1 MFKNSTYNHL
11 IWSIFTVATVVMLTS
26 CGHSTPQDVSRSTRS
41 ADIVV
46 SSEPSVSDTVQFSS
60 ESEEVSVEPSET
72 YDPESWLSRVS
83 DPERYRDTP
92 YKPREYDFSI
102 SFKDDILLVTYGQ
115 QTVNVY
121 KARYDDVPGRW
132 PDDAPWKVFYGPN
145 VIDWCQGHHGPLSK
159 DEVLN
164 NSYNVHTVSLSEI
177 TDADYLAERIGLDI
191 NSELLCWT
199 YNTSK
204 LKWASETI
212 QYIPLSPQFLDCL
225 PIRRDHNY
233 GPVLDWGE
241 GIPLS
246 RPSYSSQSAP
256 WSVLFLNSD
265 RTTGA
270 FVDVEKFSIEDV
282 VSENLPVS
290 RVEECLPEIKK
301 AIMYNNFSHRKV
313 ATDPNKME
321 LYTVWETDVVVY
333 CMELA
338 YTVLDPT
345 PLEQY
350 DEHLETH
357 ELTIVPVW
365 VVYYTATNSKTA
377 DENIVYNGTVML
389 NAVTGKSIYSEMY
402 GPEENDY
409 LYPHAKD
416 LG

>member
-1 MFKNSTYNHL
+1 MHKYSVNRLHIWL
-11 IWSIFTVATVVMLTS
+11 ILEVLSVVLLTS

-46 SSEPSVSDTVQFSS
+46 SSEPSVSDTMEFSS
-60 ESEEVSVEPSET
+60 ESEEVIAEPSET
-72 YDPESWLSRVS
+72 YDPEFWLSRVS
-83 DPERYRDTP
+83 DPELYRDTP

-102 SFKDDILLVTYGQ
+102 SFKDDLLVVDYGQ

-121 KARYDDVPGRW
+121 KARYDDVPERW
-132 PDDAPWKVFYGPN
+132 PDDAPWQVFYSPN
-145 VIDWCQGHHGPLSK
+145 VIDWCQGYHGPMSK

-164 NSYNVHTVSLSEI
+164 NSYNVRTVPLSEI

-199 YNTSK
+199 YDTSK
-204 LKWASETI
+204 LKWESETI
-212 QYIPLSPQFLDCL
+212 QYIPLSSQFLDCL
-225 PIRRDHNY
+225 PIRRDSNVF
-233 GPVLDWGE
+233 PVFDWSE
-241 GIPLS
+241 DSSLS
-246 RPSYSSQSAP
+246 RPSYSSLRDS
-256 WSVLFLNSD
+256 WDGYFLNSD
-265 RTTGA
+265 QTTGL
-270 FVDVEKFSIEDV
+270 FVIVEKFSIEDV

-345 PLEQY
+345 PVVWQ

-365 VVYYTATNSKTA
+365 VVYYTATNSRTA
-377 DENIVYNGTVML
+377 DENIVYNGAVML
-389 NAVTGKSIYSEMY
+389 NAVTGKSIYSERY
-402 GPEENDY
+402 GPGDDD
-409 LYPHAKD
+409 LYPHLKD
-416 LG
+416 PG